1 MMPGPGAAVHAVVT
15 DVLNAF
21 LTLILNKLTPTRTVF
36 GDRRPMNLAARAHA
50 FAHILDQAPAG
61 IKILSLDCFDTL
73 LWRNCNLPVD
83 VFAELALPGSGMEAR
98 IWGETKAR
106 RVVPFQR
113 GEDEVTIEDI
123 YTHMMPTAS
132 EADVQA
138 KVDAELEAEARNCY
152 GFKPTVE
159 LMKAAKARGLEIII
173 VSDTY
178 LSKDQL
184 RTLIARAAGDDV
196 AAMIDRIF
204 CSCEYGYS
212 KGGGLF
218 VPVLAELGVSPTTI
232 LHCGDNPMADVAAP
246 ERLGIHCCHLEQ
258 FDAESEQRLRL
269 EASAACI
276 VDPATRVSIPAY
288 QPHRQR
294 ISLRKDDDAAVRLGH
309 DVLGPIFHSFAGWI
323 KAEAAA
329 QEARTGKPTK
339 LLFLLRDGYLPAQ
352 AYLARYPEDAGQ
364 VAMVEISR
372 LTAAKAGMTDA
383 KAIETYVLPE
393 LDAGSSEV
401 FAKHL
406 LFDGAEA
413 ARLGGLPKM
422 AFAAHIA
429 RPDVVAGIAKRSAA
443 FAQKL
448 VSHLKFHKI
457 AEGDSVMLVDLGY
470 NGSVQNLIEAR
481 LRDTMKLTVSGRY
494 LLLRETWQSGLDKA
508 GFADHSRHD
517 LKLLH
522 ALSESIAIVEQL
534 CTLPQGSV
542 IDYHP
547 DGSPVREQN
556 SVKSTQSAVRTVVQ
570 NACIDFCAGADAGF
584 VKAPLSDTPES
595 RRRMATASLARL
607 LFLPVESEVQVLSD
621 FDHDVNLGT
630 SDLLKFVDVAAA
642 AQGLRRRGIFYI
654 KNALRMYLPGELRQ
668 HGLPI
673 NLSIFAS
680 RRFGLDLRK
689 TDFDVGAIQVPVMLM
704 DAAGQHITI
713 DVDAVP
719 TIEGYYQAL
728 VPIGQ
733 AQYSAGIQLGRIAEW
748 VQIEE
753 ASFHQID
760 EFLEAKAQE
769 VSIPAQVIADGLED
783 MGNGL
788 MHCTGGEAA
797 FLLVPPPAVGPTSAP
812 LLLSV
817 VFRPVIRRQDKA
829 EQVTRAAA

>member
-1 MMPGPGAAVHAVVT
+1 M
-15 DVLNAF
+15 
-21 LTLILNKLTPTRTVF
+21 K
-36 GDRRPMNLAARAHA
+36 LAARAHE

-83 VFAELALPGSGMEAR
+83 VFAELDLPGSAMEAR

-123 YTHMMPTAS
+123 YGNMMPTAS
-132 EADVQA
+132 KAQVQA

-159 LMKAAKARGLEIII
+159 LMRAAKARGLEIII

-178 LSKDQL
+178 LSKKQL
-184 RTLIARAAGDDV
+184 RTLIGRAAGEDV
-196 AAMIDRIF
+196 AAMIDRVF

-218 VPVLAELGVSPTTI
+218 VPVLAELGVSPSAI
-232 LHCGDNPMADVAAP
+232 LHCGDNPVADVAAP
-246 ERLGIHCCHLEQ
+246 DQLGIHCCHLEQ

-276 VDPATRVSIPAY
+276 VDPTTRVTVPAY

-294 ISLRKDDDAAVRLGH
+294 VALREADDAATRLGH
-309 DVLGPIFHSFAGWI
+309 DVLGPVFHSFAGWI
-323 KAEAAA
+323 KDEAAA
-329 QEARTGKPTK
+329 QQARTGKPTK

-352 AYLARYPEDAGQ
+352 AYLARYPEDAAH

-383 KAIETYVLPE
+383 KAIESYVLPE
-393 LDAGSSEV
+393 LDTGSSRV
-401 FAKHL
+401 FARHL
-406 LFDGAEA
+406 LFDEAEA
-413 ARLGGLPKM
+413 ERLGNLPKTE
-422 AFAAHIA
+422 FAAHIA
-429 RPDVVAGIAKRSAA
+429 KPDIARGIAQRSGA
-443 FAQKL
+443 FAKKL
-448 VSHLKFHKI
+448 VSHLEYHGV

-470 NGSVQNLIEAR
+470 NGSVQNLIEKR
-481 LRDTMKLTVSGRY
+481 LKETMKLTVSGRY

-508 GFADHSRHD
+508 GFADHRHYD

-542 IDYHP
+542 VDYEA
-547 DGSPVREQN
+547 DGSPVREEN
-556 SVKSTQSAVRTVVQ
+556 SVKSAQSDVRSMVQ
-570 NACIDFCAGADAGF
+570 QACAAYCADADAGF
-584 VKAPLSDTPES
+584 VKAPASDTAET

-607 LFLPVESEVQVLSD
+607 LFLPVDSEVQVLSD

-630 SDLLKFVDVAAA
+630 SELLKFVDVEAA

-704 DAAGQHITI
+704 DAAGQHVTV

-733 AQYSAGIQLGRIAEW
+733 AQFTAGIQLGRIAEW

-760 EFLEAKAQE
+760 EFLDAKAE
-769 VSIPAQVIADGLED
+769 EISIPAQVIADGLED

-788 MHCTGGEAA
+788 MQCTGGEAA
-797 FLLVPPPAVGPTSAP
+797 FLLVPPPSVAPTGEA

-817 VFRPVIRRQDKA
+817 VFRPVVKRQNAVKQQD
-829 EQVTRAAA
+829 RAAA

>member
-1 MMPGPGAAVHAVVT
+1 MP
-15 DVLNAF
+15 L
-21 LTLILNKLTPTRTVF
+21 
-36 GDRRPMNLAARAHA
+36 
-50 FAHILDQAPAG
+50 
-61 IKILSLDCFDTL
+61 
-73 LWRNCNLPVD
+73 
-83 VFAELALPGSGMEAR
+83 
-98 IWGETKAR
+98 
-106 RVVPFQR
+106 QR
-113 GEDEVTIEDI
+113 GEDEVTIEEI
-123 YTHMMPTAS
+123 YAHMMPAAS
-132 EADVQA
+132 DAERQA
-138 KVDAELEAEARNCY
+138 KIDAELEAEARNCY
-152 GFKPTVE
+152 GFEPTVA
-159 LMKAAKARGLEIII
+159 LMRAAKARGLQIII

-178 LSKDQL
+178 LSQDQL
-184 RTLIARAAGDDV
+184 RTLIARAAGADV

-218 VPVLAELGVSPTTI
+218 VPVLAALGVSAATI
-232 LHCGDNPMADVAAP
+232 LHCGDNPIADVTAP

-276 VDPATRVSIPAY
+276 LDPMTRVTVPAY

-294 ISLRKDDDAAVRLGH
+294 VALRRDDSAAARLGH

-323 KAEAAA
+323 HEQAAA

-352 AYLARYPEDAGQ
+352 AYLARYPEHADR

-372 LTAAKAGMTDA
+372 LTAAQAGMTD
-383 KAIETYVLPE
+383 KTAIESYVLPE
-393 LDAGSSEV
+393 LHAGSSEI
-401 FAKHL
+401 FARHL
-406 LFDGAEA
+406 LFDRAEA
-413 ARLGGLPKM
+413 ERLGKLPK
-422 AFAAHIA
+422 ADFAAFIGEPATVAQIA
-429 RPDVVAGIAKRSAA
+429 ARSAR

-448 VSHLKFHKI
+448 IAHLKLHGV

-470 NGSVQNLIEAR
+470 NGSVQNLIEPR
-481 LRDTMKLTVSGRY
+481 LRETMNLTVSGRY
-494 LLLRETWQSGLDKA
+494 LLLRETWQSGFDKA
-508 GFADHSRHD
+508 GFAGHDRYD

-542 IDYHP
+542 IDYRA
-547 DGSPVREQN
+547 DGSPVRETN
-556 SVKSTQSAVRTVVQ
+556 SVKSTQSAVRTIVQ
-570 NACIDFCAGADAGF
+570 QACIDFAADADAGF
-584 VKAPLSDTPES
+584 VSPPRSDTPDA
-595 RRRMATASLARL
+595 RRRMAIASLARL
-607 LFLPVESEVQVLSD
+607 LFLPVDSEVQVLSD

-630 SDLLKFVDVAAA
+630 SDLLKFIDVDAA

-689 TDFDVGAIQVPVMLM
+689 TDFDVGAIQLPVLLM
-704 DAAGQHITI
+704 DNQGQHVTI

-733 AQYSAGIQLGRIAEW
+733 AQFTVGVQLGRIADW

-753 ASFHQID
+753 ASFHPIE
-760 EFLEAKAQE
+760 EFLDAKAKE
-769 VSIPAQVIADGLED
+769 VSIPAQIVADGMED
-783 MGNGL
+783 MGSGL
-788 MHCTGGEAA
+788 MRCTAGEAA
-797 FLLVPPPAVGPTSAP
+797 FLLVPPPAVAP
-812 LLLSV
+812 KGEALLLSV
-817 VFRPVIRRQDKA
+817 VFRPVVKRQDA
-829 EQVTRAAA
+829 PAQARAAA

>member
-1 MMPGPGAAVHAVVT
+1 M
-15 DVLNAF
+15 
-21 LTLILNKLTPTRTVF
+21 K
-36 GDRRPMNLAARAHA
+36 LAARAHE
-50 FAHILDQAPAG
+50 FAHILDQAPQG

-73 LWRNCNLPVD
+73 LWRNSNLPVD
-83 VFAELALPGSGMEAR
+83 VFSELDLPGSGMEAR
-98 IWGETKAR
+98 IWAETKAR
-106 RVVPFQR
+106 RVIPFQR
-113 GEDEVTIEDI
+113 GQDEVTIEEI
-123 YTHMMPTAS
+123 YRHMMPAAS
-132 EADVQA
+132 DADLQA
-138 KVDAELEAEARNCY
+138 RVEAELEAEARNCY
-152 GFKPTVE
+152 GFKPTVD
-159 LMKAAKARGLEIII
+159 LMRAAKARGLEIMI

-178 LSKDQL
+178 LSKEQL
-184 RTLIARAAGDDV
+184 RTLIARAAGEDV
-196 AAMIDRIF
+196 AAMIGRIF

-218 VPVLAELGVSPTTI
+218 VPVLADLGVSPAAI
-232 LHCGDNPMADVAAP
+232 LHCGDNPAADVAAP
-246 ERLGIHCCHLEQ
+246 EKLGIHCCHLEQ
-258 FDAESEQRLRL
+258 FEPETDQRLRL
-269 EASAACI
+269 EASAACL
-276 VDPATRVSIPAY
+276 VDPTTRVTVPAY

-294 ISLRKDDDAAVRLGH
+294 IALREADDAATMLGH

-323 KAEAAA
+323 KDEAAA

-352 AYLARYPEDAGQ
+352 AYLARYPQDADR

-383 KAIETYVLPE
+383 RAIENYVLPE
-393 LDAGSSEV
+393 LDAGSSEI
-401 FAKHL
+401 FAGHL
-406 LFDGAEA
+406 LFDKAEA
-413 ARLGGLPKM
+413 KRLGALPK
-422 AFAAHIA
+422 AKFAAHIA
-429 RPDVVAGIAKRSAA
+429 KPDVIAGITGRSAE
-443 FAQKL
+443 FARKL
-448 VSHLKFHKI
+448 VAHLKYHGV
-457 AEGDSVMLVDLGY
+457 ADGDSVMLVDLGY
-470 NGSVQNLIEAR
+470 NGSVQNLVEAR
-481 LRDTMKLTVSGRY
+481 LRETMNLTVSGRY

-508 GFADHSRHD
+508 GFADHSRYD

-542 IDYHP
+542 IDYKA
-547 DGSPVREQN
+547 DGSAVREEN
-556 SVKSTQSAVRTVVQ
+556 SVKSAQSEVRSIVQ
-570 NACIDFCAGADAGF
+570 QACIAFCADANAGF
-584 VKAPLSDTPES
+584 VKAPASDTPET

-733 AQYSAGIQLGRIAEW
+733 AQFTAGIQLGRIAEW

-760 EFLEAKAQE
+760 EFLDAKAEE
-769 VSIPAQVIADGLED
+769 VSIPANVIADGMDD

-788 MHCTGGEAA
+788 MQCTGGEAA
-797 FLLVPPPAVGPTSAP
+797 FLLVPPPSVAPTGEA

-817 VFRPVIRRQDKA
+817 VFRPVVKRQTATQDVA
-829 EQVTRAAA
+829 RAAA

>member
-1 MMPGPGAAVHAVVT
+1 MKLAV
-15 DVLNAF
+15 
-21 LTLILNKLTPTRTVF
+21 
-36 GDRRPMNLAARAHA
+36 RAHQ
-50 FAHILDQAPAG
+50 FAHILDHAPQG
-61 IKILSLDCFDTL
+61 VKILSLDCFDTL

-83 VFAELALPGSGMEAR
+83 VFAELPLAGSGMEAR
-98 IWGETKAR
+98 IWAETKAR
-106 RVVPFQR
+106 RVMPFQR
-113 GEDEVTIEDI
+113 GEDEVTIGEI
-123 YTHMMPTAS
+123 YAHMMPTAS
-132 EADVQA
+132 DAERQA
-138 KVDAELEAEARNCY
+138 KIDAELDAEARNCY

-159 LMKAAKARGLEIII
+159 LMRAAKARGLEIII

-184 RTLIARAAGDDV
+184 RTLISRAAGDDV
-196 AAMIDRIF
+196 AALIDRIF

-218 VPVLAELGVSPTTI
+218 VPVLAELGVSPATI
-232 LHCGDNPMADVAAP
+232 LHCGDNPVADVVAP
-246 ERLGIHCCHLEQ
+246 EKLGIHCCHLEQ
-258 FDAESEQRLRL
+258 FEPETDQRLRL
-269 EASAACI
+269 EATAACLL
-276 VDPATRVSIPAY
+276 DPSTRVTIPAH

-294 ISLRKDDDAAVRLGH
+294 LALREADDEATRLGH
-309 DVLGPIFHSFAGWI
+309 DVLGPIFHTFAGWI
-323 KAEAAA
+323 RDEATA

-352 AYLARYPEDAGQ
+352 AYLARYPQDADK

-372 LTAAKAGMTDA
+372 LTAAQAGMTDA
-383 KAIETYVLPE
+383 KAIENYVLPE
-393 LDAGSSEV
+393 LDAASSEI
-401 FAKHL
+401 FARHL
-406 LFDGAEA
+406 LFDKAEA
-413 ARLGGLPKM
+413 KRLGAMPKA
-422 AFAAHIA
+422 AFAKHILK
-429 RPDVVAGIAKRSAA
+429 PDVVRGVAERSAR

-448 VSHLKFHKI
+448 AAHLKQNGV
-457 AEGDSVMLVDLGY
+457 AEGDSIMLVDLGY
-470 NGSVQNLIEAR
+470 NGSVQNLVEAR
-481 LRDTMKLTVSGRY
+481 LRETMKLTVSGRY

-508 GFADHSRHD
+508 GFADHSRYD

-542 IDYHP
+542 TDYAA
-547 DGSPVREQN
+547 DGTPVRE
-556 SVKSTQSAVRTVVQ
+556 SSTVKAAQSAVRDAVQ
-570 NACIDFCAGADAGF
+570 KACLDYCRDADIGF
-584 VKAPLSDTPES
+584 AKAPASDTPET

-630 SDLLKFVDVAAA
+630 SDMLKFIDVQAA

-689 TDFDVGAIQVPVMLM
+689 TDFDVGAMPIPVMLM
-704 DAAGQHITI
+704 DQKGDHITI

-728 VPIGQ
+728 IPIGQ
-733 AQYSAGIQLGRIAEW
+733 AQFTAGIQLGRIAEW

-753 ASFHQID
+753 ATFHPID
-760 EFLEAKAQE
+760 EFMAAKAEE
-769 VSIPAQVIADGLED
+769 VTIPAQVIADGMED
-783 MGNGL
+783 VGHGL
-788 MHCTGGEAA
+788 MNCTAGEAA
-797 FLLVPPPAVGPTSAP
+797 FLLVPPPSVAP
-812 LLLSV
+812 SGEALLLSI
-817 VFRPVIRRQDKA
+817 VFRPVVKRQSAA
-829 EQVTRAAA
+829 ETRTRAAA

>member
-1 MMPGPGAAVHAVVT
+1 M
-15 DVLNAF
+15 
-21 LTLILNKLTPTRTVF
+21 K
-36 GDRRPMNLAARAHA
+36 LAARAHK

-83 VFAELALPGSGMEAR
+83 VFAELDLPGSAMEAR
-98 IWGETKAR
+98 IWAETKAR

-123 YTHMMPTAS
+123 YSNMMPTAS
-132 EADVQA
+132 KAQVQA

-152 GFKPTVE
+152 GFKPTAE
-159 LMKAAKARGLEIII
+159 LMRAAKARGLEIII

-178 LSKDQL
+178 LSKEQL
-184 RTLIARAAGDDV
+184 RTLIGRAAGEDV
-196 AAMIDRIF
+196 ATMIDRVF

-212 KGGGLF
+212 KSGGLF
-218 VPVLAELGVSPTTI
+218 VPVLAELGVSPAAI
-232 LHCGDNPMADVAAP
+232 LHCGDNPTADVAAP
-246 ERLGIHCCHLEQ
+246 EQLGIHCCHLEQ

-276 VDPATRVSIPAY
+276 VDPTTRITVPAY

-294 ISLRKDDDAAVRLGH
+294 VALREADDAATRLGH

-323 KAEAAA
+323 KDEADA
-329 QEARTGKPTK
+329 QQARTGKPTK

-352 AYLARYPEDAGQ
+352 AYLARYPEDAGN

-383 KAIETYVLPE
+383 KAIENYVLPE
-393 LDAGSSEV
+393 LDTGSSEV

-406 LFDGAEA
+406 LFDKAEA
-413 ARLGGLPKM
+413 KRLGALPKTK
-422 AFAAHIA
+422 FAAHIA
-429 RPDVVAGIAKRSAA
+429 KPDIARGIAQRSAE
-443 FAQKL
+443 FAKKL
-448 VSHLKFHKI
+448 VSHLKYHGV

-470 NGSVQNLIEAR
+470 NGSVQNLIEKR
-481 LRDTMKLTVSGRY
+481 LQETMKLTVSGRY

-508 GFADHSRHD
+508 GFADHRRYD

-542 IDYHP
+542 VDYKA
-547 DGSPVREQN
+547 DGSPVREEN
-556 SVKSTQSAVRTVVQ
+556 SVKSAQSDVRNMVQ
-570 NACIDFCAGADAGF
+570 QACAAYCADADAGF
-584 VKAPLSDTPES
+584 VSAPASDTAET

-607 LFLPVESEVQVLSD
+607 LFLPVASEVQVLSD

-630 SDLLKFVDVAAA
+630 SELLKFVDVEAA

-704 DAAGQHITI
+704 DAAGQHVTV

-733 AQYSAGIQLGRIAEW
+733 AQFTAGIQLGRIAEW

-760 EFLEAKAQE
+760 EFLDAKAE
-769 VSIPAQVIADGLED
+769 EISIPAQVIADGLED

-788 MHCTGGEAA
+788 MQCTGGEAA
-797 FLLVPPPAVGPTSAP
+797 FLLVPPPSVAPTGEA

-817 VFRPVIRRQDKA
+817 VFRPVVKRQTAVQQQDR
-829 EQVTRAAA
+829 VAA